1 MSQHPDAQLDVAALH
16 AAIIAHDPDL
26 AGLPYVAHHAGWDS
40 VAIDVDDRLIFKFP
54 RHDGDQ
60 TSLRREAR
68 LIAAARPHVR
78 LAIPDLSIV
87 EAGIVFSRHAKIPGT
102 HLLPEHYAALPEMAR
117 EGLAAEMARFFAD
130 LHALPLATMEA
141 AGARPVE
148 WYDADTIAARALP
161 LLDSPLRNW
170 AETTLAGWRAL
181 GADPYGEVY
190 GFFDG
195 HGWNMAFDHER
206 QRLNGIYD
214 FGDSGIAPLHQE
226 FVYPGLVGRDLIR
239 RILPHYQ
246 RETGRMID
254 PHRVM
259 TLAGVHRLFEVAQH
273 HDDAPN
279 RPAMLE
285 SLAQW
290 ARI

>member
-1 MSQHPDAQLDVAALH
+1 MSQHPEAQLDIETLH
-16 AAIIAHDPDL
+16 AAILAHDPTL

-54 RHDGDQ
+54 RQDIGVA
-60 TSLRREAR
+60 SLLCEAR
-68 LIAAARPHVR
+68 LIAAARTHVR

-87 EAGIVFSRHAKIPGT
+87 GTDPVFSRHTKIPGA
-102 HLLPEHYAALPEMAR
+102 HLLPEHYAALPEAAR
-117 EGLAAEMARFFAD
+117 EALATDMARFFAD
-130 LHALPLATMEA
+130 LHALPRATMEA
-141 AGARPVE
+141 AGAGPVE

-161 LLDSPLRNW
+161 LLDPPLRNW
-170 AETTLAGWRAL
+170 AETTLADWLAL

-206 QRLNGIYD
+206 RRLNGIYD

-226 FVYPGLVGRDLIR
+226 FVYPGLVARDLIT
-239 RILPHYQ
+239 RILPHYEQ
-246 RETGRMID
+246 ETGRTID
-254 PHRVM
+254 RHRVM

-273 HDDAPN
+273 HDDPPN

-290 ARI
+290 ADT